1 MNQQELEFLLELF
14 PDLDKSLVKNLSNLS
29 LEEALEFCTKEPR
42 KQSEFQ
48 ILIPKNKRI
57 ELNVRLDFQVEKL
70 MEIFPNF
77 SIETLESILS
87 QQDGNLEKASE
98 KLVELS
104 MKYEPKQMEFDKDL
118 LCLIE
123 MFPSLNT
130 QTIATHLRES
140 TFEDVVDKL
149 IEIDSKPL
157 DYANLSKKTVTTL
170 QYKFNTCDN
179 TEKAIATNFNTC
191 DNTEKAIATPL
202 KLLGSGDPTE
212 LREEAQ
218 KCLLERNYYFDK
230 AVTEFR
236 KKTFTGRSSAS
247 YYSKLGHKM
256 NEKMKSLNKEAADLV
271 FDSNLKK
278 CNNANT
284 VDLHGLTI
292 EEAKFH
298 LLNYVEK
305 WKLLKIREKELKVIT
320 GAGNHSKGNGKL
332 YKNMSELVVNLGWKY
347 RDGGNGWFF
356 IKPT

>member
-104 MKYEPKQMEFDKDL
+104 MKYGPEQMEFDKNL

-130 QTIATHLRES
+130 QTIATLLRES

-157 DYANLSKKTVTTL
+157 DYANLSKKTATTL

-179 TEKAIATNFNTC
+179 TEKAIAT
-191 DNTEKAIATPL
+191 PL
-202 KLLGSGDPTE
+202 KLLRSGDPTE

-247 YYSKLGHKM
+247 YYSKLGHEM

-271 FDSNLKK
+271 FDSNLMK

-332 YKNMSELVVNLGWKY
+332 YKHMSELVVNLGWKY